1 MQSHSSDTGF
11 TEKLTHG
18 HMVKKWPAV
27 NETRRSVA
35 VSTTAI
41 QQILAWDSLVL
52 SNLVSI

>member
-1 MQSHSSDTGF
+1 MQLLSSDTGF

-18 HMVKKWPAV
+18 HLVKKWPVV

-41 QQILAWDSLVL
+41 QQILAWDRT
-52 SNLVSI
+52 VS